1 MRRRRCVVAD
11 DAGADAARQ
20 ESSRRVCPSGT
31 TGDWSGDVAKSVN
44 HALVEINLPPATQ
57 KRIRELEKQ
66 FLERQAATND
76 VLRLIST
83 SAFDLD
89 TVFKTVITTATRL
102 CRAEHGRIY
111 LLED

>member
-1 MRRRRCVVAD
+1 MKHPREAM
-11 DAGADAARQ
+11 
-20 ESSRRVCPSGT
+20 T
-31 TGDWSGDVAKSVN
+31 
-44 HALVEINLPPATQ
+44 LPPAAQ

-111 LLED
+111 LLEDNLFRSVASVGEANLQIQPETIDRGSAI